1 LREVLR
7 GSIRL
12 TLLAAAAA
20 AAATLGGCLGGE
32 SRAPRPDAIRIE
44 ELTGGLGGQRVSV
57 RNGALERVVRRRD
70 RRFVAPLI
78 ELLHAGQIGLAER
91 RTHERVIA
99 ALERL
104 SGRSFGSDWPRWVE
118 WYERT
123 RLRPPSGFREWKGRL
138 LSGIDPAFGR
148 FFDARHPS
156 RIRIEE
162 VVWGGVKLDGI
173 PALERPRTLPAGR
186 ARYLEP
192 ADPVFGVELNGD
204 ARAYPLRILDWHEMA
219 NDVVGGVPVSLAY
232 CTLCGAAVLFDART
246 RERTHTFG
254 SSGLLMRSNKLM
266 YDRETRTLWNQLTGE
281 PVLGP
286 LAGGRIRLR
295 QLPLVTTT
303 WGRWRRLHP
312 DTRVLDI
319 RTGHQRVYENGAAY
333 ADYFASDDALFP
345 AKDPGRG
352 LEPKERV
359 LALRI
364 GRVAKAYPLDRVL
377 PRRVVNDRLGGRA
390 VVIVAAGGR
399 VVTRGVDVGSG
410 LAAAYETGAEL
421 RAFARGAHRFHP
433 TTADDVLQ
441 DDDGR
446 PWRVTEEALTGPRGE
461 RLERL
466 PAHLAYAFG
475 WLAYFP
481 RTEIYAGVGK

>member
-1 LREVLR
+1 VPR

-20 AAATLGGCLGGE
+20 ATLGGCLGGE
-32 SRAPRPDAIRIE
+32 GGTPRGDAVRIE
-44 ELTGGLGGQRVSV
+44 ELTRGLGGQPVSV
-57 RNGALERVVRRRD
+57 RGETIERVVRRHD

-78 ELLHAGQIGLAER
+78 ELLHAGQIGLARR

-104 SGRSFGSDWPRWVE
+104 SGRRFGSDWPAWVE
-118 WYERT
+118 WYERA
-123 RLRPPSGFREWKGRL
+123 RLRPPPGFREWKGGL
-138 LSGIDPAFGR
+138 LSGIDPAFER
-148 FFDARHPS
+148 FFDPRHPS

-162 VVWGGVKLDGI
+162 VVWGGVELDGI
-173 PALERPRTLPAGR
+173 PALERPRTLPARR
-186 ARYLEP
+186 ARYL
-192 ADPVFGVELNGD
+192 AAGDPVFGVELNGA

-232 CTLCGAAVLFDART
+232 CTLCGAGVLFDART
-246 RERTHTFG
+246 REHTHTFG
-254 SSGLLMRSNKLM
+254 SSGFLMRSNKLM

-333 ADYFASDDALFP
+333 ADYFASDDPLFP

-364 GRVAKAYPLDRVL
+364 GEAAKAYPLDRVL

-399 VVTRGVDVGSG
+399 VVTRGVDVGSA
-410 LAAAYETGAEL
+410 LAAAYEAGAEL
-421 RAFARGAHRFHP
+421 RAFARGTHRFRAAG
-433 TTADDVLQ
+433 ADALADEH
-441 DDDGR
+441 GR
-446 PWRVTEEALTGPRGE
+446 RWRVTEQALASPAGE